1 MSSAI
6 SQITKF
12 SLYCEVIIYFR
23 FNLGGM
29 NNRVLVVVDDPFEMS
44 TLVAA
49 LRLHE
54 IDVIGEAKSEN
65 VAINLLRQLQPEVI
79 LLDMSIVGIS
89 SIKIA
94 VNMRKVNQNIG
105 IVILNSCSDLRLM
118 GESNEEVPVGAKIL
132 IKKSMLDFTVL
143 CTAINESKISA
154 LEKQKVVWIN
164 GNASFQEKGVL
175 ALMAH
180 LTDTQAEVLRL
191 VASGRTNAQIGRTRY
206 VSEKSVEQVISRV
219 AQELNVQADT
229 NMNMR
234 VQLVGEYYRWL
245 GAPHH

>member
-1 MSSAI
+1 MS
-6 SQITKF
+6 
-12 SLYCEVIIYFR
+12 E
-23 FNLGGM
+23 
-29 NNRVLVVVDDPFEMS
+29 RVLVVVDDAFEMS

-54 IDVIGEAKSEN
+54 IDVIGEAKSES
-65 VAINLLRQLQPEVI
+65 VGLNLLRRLQPDVI
-79 LLDMSIVGIS
+79 LLDLNIAGIS
-89 SIKIA
+89 AVKVA

-105 IVILNSCSDLRLM
+105 IVILNSCSDLRLL
-118 GESNEEVPVGAKIL
+118 GDSNDEVPAGTKIL
-132 IKKSMLDFTVL
+132 IKKSIVDFTVL

-154 LEKQKVVWIN
+154 IEKHKVVWIN
-164 GNASFQEKGVL
+164 GNTSLQEQGVM

-180 LTDTQAEVLRL
+180 LTNTQAEVLRL
-191 VASGRTNAQIGRTRY
+191 VADGMTNAQIGRTRY

-219 AQELNVQADT
+219 AQELNVQPDT

>member
-1 MSSAI
+1 MS
-6 SQITKF
+6 
-12 SLYCEVIIYFR
+12 E
-23 FNLGGM
+23 
-29 NNRVLVVVDDPFEMS
+29 RVLVVVDDAFELS

-54 IDVIGEAKSEN
+54 IDVIGEAKSES
-65 VAINLLRQLQPEVI
+65 VGLNLLRRLQPDVI
-79 LLDMSIVGIS
+79 LLDLNIAGIS
-89 SIKIA
+89 AIKVA

-105 IVILNSCSDLRLM
+105 IVILNSCSDLRLL
-118 GESNEEVPVGAKIL
+118 GDSNDEVPAGTKIL
-132 IKKSMLDFTVL
+132 IKKSIVDFTVL
-143 CTAINESKISA
+143 CTAINESKVSA
-154 LEKQKVVWIN
+154 IEKHKVVWIN
-164 GNASFQEKGVL
+164 GNTSLQEQGVM

-180 LTDTQAEVLRL
+180 LTNTQAEVLRL
-191 VASGRTNAQIGRTRY
+191 VADGMTNAQIGRTRY

-219 AQELNVQADT
+219 AQELHVQPDA

>member
-1 MSSAI
+1 MS
-6 SQITKF
+6 
-12 SLYCEVIIYFR
+12 E
-23 FNLGGM
+23 
-29 NNRVLVVVDDPFEMS
+29 RVLVVVDDAFEMS

-54 IDVIGEAKSEN
+54 IDVIGKAKSES
-65 VAINLLRQLQPEVI
+65 VGLNLLRRLQPDVI
-79 LLDMSIVGIS
+79 LLDLNIAGIS
-89 SIKIA
+89 AVKVA

-105 IVILNSCSDLRLM
+105 IVILNSCSDLRLL
-118 GESNEEVPVGAKIL
+118 GDSNDEVPAGTKIL
-132 IKKSMLDFTVL
+132 IKKSIVDFTVL
-143 CTAINESKISA
+143 CTAINESKVSA
-154 LEKQKVVWIN
+154 IEKHKVVWIN
-164 GNASFQEKGVL
+164 GNTSLQEQGVM

-180 LTDTQAEVLRL
+180 LTNTQAEVLRL
-191 VASGRTNAQIGRTRY
+191 VADGMTNAQIGRTRY

-219 AQELNVQADT
+219 AQELNVQPDA

>member
-1 MSSAI
+1 MS
-6 SQITKF
+6 
-12 SLYCEVIIYFR
+12 E
-23 FNLGGM
+23 
-29 NNRVLVVVDDPFEMS
+29 RVLVVVDDAFEMS

-54 IDVIGEAKSEN
+54 IDVIGEAKSES
-65 VAINLLRQLQPEVI
+65 VGLNLLRRLQPDVI
-79 LLDMSIVGIS
+79 LLDMSVVGIS

-94 VNMRKVNQNIG
+94 VKMRKENQNVG
-105 IVILNSCSDLRLM
+105 IVILTSCSDLRLM
-118 GESNEEVPVGAKIL
+118 GESNDDLPVGAKIL
-132 IKKSMLDFTVL
+132 VKKSIVDFTVL
-143 CTAINESKISA
+143 CNAIRESKIA
-154 LEKQKVVWIN
+154 AIEKHKVVWIN
-164 GNASFQEKGVL
+164 GNTSLQEQGVM

-180 LTDTQAEVLRL
+180 LTNTQAEVLRL
-191 VASGRTNAQIGRTRY
+191 VADGMTNAQIGRTRY

-219 AQELNVQADT
+219 AQELNVQPDT

>member
-1 MSSAI
+1 
-6 SQITKF
+6 
-12 SLYCEVIIYFR
+12 
-23 FNLGGM
+23 
-29 NNRVLVVVDDPFEMS
+29 MS

-54 IDVIGEAKSEN
+54 IDVIGEAKSES
-65 VAINLLRQLQPEVI
+65 VGLNLLRRLQPDVI
-79 LLDMSIVGIS
+79 LLDLNIAGIS
-89 SIKIA
+89 AVKVA

-105 IVILNSCSDLRLM
+105 IVILNSCSDLRLL
-118 GESNEEVPVGAKIL
+118 GDSNDEVPAGTKIL
-132 IKKSMLDFTVL
+132 IKKSIVDFTVL
-143 CTAINESKISA
+143 CTAINESKVSA
-154 LEKQKVVWIN
+154 IEKHKVVWIN
-164 GNASFQEKGVL
+164 GNTSLQEQGVM

-180 LTDTQAEVLRL
+180 LTNTQAEVLRL
-191 VASGRTNAQIGRTRY
+191 VADGMTNAQIGRTRY

-219 AQELNVQADT
+219 AQELNVQPDA